1 MGEQRGSAS
10 PIIDLE
16 WMDEEVRRYR
26 NELISAQQRINTQDE
41 ELRQQ
46 ARHIEDLEGRLASV
60 LTQLNR
66 LNVLER
72 ALEQYKEEIRLMV
85 EQQEEAYQQDRR
97 EDARIKLIEQDG
109 LSRSLSDLRKGIASI
124 SRLEEELG
132 LRVAEERRL
141 NETTLAVRQKVLDL
155 EKRVDTELR
164 SLSYLQE
171 QRARDAKYIAQLQEQ
186 ASSLLKSVDGLTNR
200 FMVVEEIS
208 HRNRQNVEELIGIR
222 NELQQQQRRF
232 LEEMQ
237 LADHERQRA
246 VKEWDELEQGR
257 EERMRAFTEQM
268 RVFGEQHQRISAAM
282 ANLEGLG
289 ERLQRE
295 QHESSELQRL
305 AEERQ
310 RTHIEE
316 WESQAEKRWQREK
329 LLWDQQWHDHDRRNA
344 EQVERQK
351 IVEARSSVNEEQ
363 IAHLWDVV
371 SDDIRQQVQ
380 ATQNRM
386 IKVSEHIETHR
397 RRGRPAGAS
406 STGSG
411 RPAE

>member
-1 MGEQRGSAS
+1 MSEQRGAGS

-16 WMDEEVRRYR
+16 WMDQEVRRYR
-26 NELISAQQRINTQDE
+26 NELLSAQQRMNTQDE

-72 ALEQYKEEIRLMV
+72 ALEQYKEEIRLLV
-85 EQQEEAYQQDRR
+85 EQQQEAYQQDRR
-97 EDARIKLIEQDG
+97 EDARIKLIEQEG
-109 LSRSLSDLRKGIASI
+109 VSRSLSDLRKGIAPI
-124 SRLEEELG
+124 ARLEEELG
-132 LRVAEERRL
+132 LRLAEERRL
-141 NETTLAVRQKVLDL
+141 NESILAVRQKALDL
-155 EKRVDTELR
+155 EKRLDTELR
-164 SLSYLQE
+164 PVAYLQE

-186 ASSLLKSVDGLTNR
+186 ASSLLKSVDVLTNR
-200 FMVVEEIS
+200 FLVVEEIS

-237 LADHERQRA
+237 LADHERQRM
-246 VKEWDELEQGR
+246 VKEWDELEQER
-257 EERMRAFTEQM
+257 EERMRAFSEQM
-268 RVFGEQHQRISAAM
+268 RVFGEQHQRISGAM

-295 QHESSELQRL
+295 QHEALELQRL

-310 RTHIEE
+310 RARLEE
-316 WESQAEKRWQREK
+316 WEAQTEKRWQREK
-329 LLWDQQWHDHDRRNA
+329 LLWEQQWHDHDRRNA
-344 EQVERQK
+344 EQVERLK
-351 IVEARSSVNEEQ
+351 AVEALSGVNEEQ
-363 IAHLWDVV
+363 IVHLWDVYA
-371 SDDIRQQVQ
+371 DDMRQQTQ

-386 IKVSEHIETHR
+386 IKVAEHIETHR
-397 RRGRPAGAS
+397 SRGRPAGRS

-411 RPAE
+411 RSTD

>member
-1 MGEQRGSAS
+1 MSERRGASS

-16 WMDEEVRRYR
+16 WMDQEVRRYR

-41 ELRQQ
+41 ELREQ

-60 LTQLNR
+60 LTQFNR

-72 ALEQYKEEIRLMV
+72 ALDQYKEEIRLMLDQ
-85 EQQEEAYQQDRR
+85 QQEGYQQDRR
-97 EDARIKLIEQDG
+97 EDARIKLIEQD
-109 LSRSLSDLRKGIASI
+109 SVSHSLSDLRKGIAPI
-124 SRLEEELG
+124 SRLEEELE

-141 NETTLAVRQKVLDL
+141 NDTVLVVRQKALDV
-155 EKRVDTELR
+155 EKRLDTELR

-186 ASSLLKSVDGLTNR
+186 ASSLLKTVDGLTNR
-200 FMVVEEIS
+200 FLVVEEMS
-208 HRNRQNVEELIGIR
+208 HRNRQNVEDLLAIR
-222 NELQQQQRRF
+222 DELQRQQRRF

-237 LADHERQRA
+237 LADHERQRM
-246 VKEWDELEQGR
+246 VKEWDELEQER
-257 EERMRAFTEQM
+257 EERMHAFSEQM
-268 RVFGEQHQRISAAM
+268 RVFGEQYQRITGAM

-310 RTHIEE
+310 RVRIEE
-316 WESQAEKRWQREK
+316 WDAQAEKRWQREK

-344 EQVERQK
+344 EQVERLK
-351 IVEARSSVNEEQ
+351 AVEALSGANEEQ
-363 IAHLWDVV
+363 IAHLWDVY
-371 SDDIRQQVQ
+371 SDDMRQQTQ
-380 ATQNRM
+380 AVQNRM
-386 IKVSEHIETHR
+386 IKVAEHIEVHR
-397 RRGRPAGAS
+397 RQSRPAGGS
-406 STGSG
+406 LPHSG
-411 RPAE
+411 RSIE

>member
-1 MGEQRGSAS
+1 MSEQRGASS
-10 PIIDLE
+10 PIIDVE
-16 WMDEEVRRYR
+16 WMDQEVRRYR
-26 NELISAQQRINTQDE
+26 NELISAQQRMNTQDE

-60 LTQLNR
+60 FTQLNR

-85 EQQEEAYQQDRR
+85 DQQQEVYQQNRR
-97 EDARIKLIEQDG
+97 EDARVKLIEQDG
-109 LSRSLSDLRKGIASI
+109 VSRSLSDLRKSITPIA
-124 SRLEEELG
+124 RLEEELG

-141 NETTLAVRQKVLDL
+141 NEAALVIRQKVLDL
-155 EKRVDTELR
+155 EKRLDTELR
-164 SLSYLQE
+164 PIAYLQE

-186 ASSLLKSVDGLTNR
+186 APSLLKSIDSLTNR
-200 FMVVEEIS
+200 FLVVEEIS

-222 NELQQQQRRF
+222 NELQQRQRRF

-237 LADHERQRA
+237 LADHERQRL
-246 VKEWDELEQGR
+246 VKEWDELEQER
-257 EERMRAFTEQM
+257 EERMHGFSEQM
-268 RVFGEQHQRISAAM
+268 RVFGEQYQRVNGAL
-282 ANLEGLG
+282 ANLEGMG

-310 RTHIEE
+310 RARIEE
-316 WESQAEKRWQREK
+316 WEAQSEKRWQREK
-329 LLWDQQWHDHDRRNA
+329 LLWDQQWHDHDRRNV
-344 EQVERQK
+344 EQVERLK
-351 IVEARSSVNEEQ
+351 SVEELGGVNEEQ
-363 IAHLWDVV
+363 IAYLWDVY
-371 SDDIRQQVQ
+371 SDDMRQQTQ

-397 RRGRPAGAS
+397 RKGRPGG
-406 STGSG
+406 GS
-411 RPAE
+411 A

>member
-1 MGEQRGSAS
+1 MAEQRVSS

-16 WMDEEVRRYR
+16 WMDQEVRRYR
-26 NELISAQQRINTQDE
+26 SDLLAAQQRIDTQDE
-41 ELRQQ
+41 ELRGQ

-72 ALEQYKEEIRLMV
+72 ALEQYKEEIRLMLD
-85 EQQEEAYQQDRR
+85 QQQEAYQQDRR
-97 EDARIKLIEQDG
+97 EDARIKLIEQDS
-109 LSRSLSDLRKGIASI
+109 LSRSLSDLRKSITPIA
-124 SRLEEELG
+124 RLEEELD
-132 LRVAEERRL
+132 LRVAEERRI
-141 NETTLAVRQKVLDL
+141 NDTVMAVRQKALDV
-155 EKRVDTELR
+155 EKRLDTELR
-164 SLSYLQE
+164 AISYLQE

-200 FMVVEEIS
+200 FLVVEETS
-208 HRNRQNVEELIGIR
+208 HRNRQSVEELIGIR
-222 NELQQQQRRF
+222 NELQQRQRRF

-237 LADHERQRA
+237 AADHERQRLVA
-246 VKEWDELEQGR
+246 EWDELERER
-257 EERMRAFTEQM
+257 EERMRAFSEQM
-268 RVFGEQHQRISAAM
+268 RVFGEQYQHAQAAL
-282 ANLEGLG
+282 ANVEQLS

-316 WESQAEKRWQREK
+316 WEAQSEKRWQREK

-344 EQVERQK
+344 EQLERLETVE
-351 IVEARSSVNEEQ
+351 VRSSSNEEQ
-363 IAHLWDVV
+363 IVHLWDVI
-371 SDDIRQQVQ
+371 SDDMRQQVQ

-397 RRGRPAGAS
+397 RKSRPG
-406 STGSG
+406 G
-411 RPAE
+411 